1 MKIILY
7 HCVFALC
14 LPNSLMATGLLV
26 TSGLND
32 PEVASP
38 FMASKILCSYIDPI
52 NASDYSRS
60 YLHYKLAVGQSTKQ
74 AENSATNAVIA
85 HQQARR
91 QTCNANARAVTD
103 GVGHGVR
110 DGNGNIVIKAS

>member
-26 TSGLND
+26 TSGLDD
-32 PEVASP
+32 PEVTSP
-38 FMASKILCSYIDPI
+38 FMASKILCSDINPI

-60 YLHYKLAVGQSTKQ
+60 YLHYKLAVDQITKQ
-74 AENSATNAVIA
+74 ADNSATSAVIA
-85 HQQARR
+85 QQQARL
-91 QTCNANARAVTD
+91 QTYNANARAVTD
-103 GVGHGVR
+103 RVGHRVR
-110 DGNGNIVIKAS
+110 VGNGNIVINAP

>member
-14 LPNSLMATGLLV
+14 LPNSLMATGLLE

-32 PEVASP
+32 PEVTSP
-38 FMASKILCSYIDPI
+38 FMASKILCSDINPV

-85 HQQARR
+85 HQQARL
-91 QTCNANARAVTD
+91 QTCNANALAVTD

-110 DGNGNIVIKAS
+110 DGNGNIVINAP

>member
-14 LPNSLMATGLLV
+14 LPNSLMAAGLLV
-26 TSGLND
+26 ASGLKD
-32 PEVASP
+32 PEVTSP
-38 FMASKILCSYIDPI
+38 FTTSTILCSDITPI

-85 HQQARR
+85 HRQARL

-110 DGNGNIVIKAS
+110 DGNGNIVTNVP

>member
-1 MKIILY
+1 
-7 HCVFALC
+7 
-14 LPNSLMATGLLV
+14 MATGLLV

-32 PEVASP
+32 PEVTSP
-38 FMASKILCSYIDPI
+38 FMASKILCSDIDPI

-85 HQQARR
+85 HNKRDCKLVMRTLEPSPMAI
-91 QTCNANARAVTD
+91 AL
-103 GVGHGVR
+103 HG
-110 DGNGNIVIKAS
+110 

>member
-1 MKIILY
+1 
-7 HCVFALC
+7 
-14 LPNSLMATGLLV
+14 MATGLLE

-32 PEVASP
+32 PEVTSP
-38 FMASKILCSYIDPI
+38 FMASKILCSDINPV

-85 HQQARR
+85 HQQARL
-91 QTCNANARAVTD
+91 QTCNANAKAVTD

-110 DGNGNIVIKAS
+110 DANGNIVINAP

>member
-14 LPNSLMATGLLV
+14 LPNSLMATGLLE

-32 PEVASP
+32 PEVTSP
-38 FMASKILCSYIDPI
+38 FMASKILCSDINPV
-52 NASDYSRS
+52 NASDYSQS
-60 YLHYKLAVGQSTKQ
+60 YLHYKLAVGQSTNQ

-85 HQQARR
+85 HQQARL
-91 QTCNANARAVTD
+91 QTCNANAKAVTD

-110 DGNGNIVIKAS
+110 DGNGNIVINAP

>member
-26 TSGLND
+26 TSGLVD
-32 PEVASP
+32 PEVTSP
-38 FMASKILCSYIDPI
+38 FMASKILCSDIDPI

-74 AENSATNAVIA
+74 AENSAIYAVLA
-85 HQQARR
+85 HLKARL
-91 QTCNANARAVTD
+91 QIWNANARAVTD
-103 GVGHGVR
+103 GFGHGVR
-110 DGNGNIVIKAS
+110 DGNGNIVINAS

>member
-14 LPNSLMATGLLV
+14 LPSSLMATGLLE

-32 PEVASP
+32 PEVTSP
-38 FMASKILCSYIDPI
+38 FMAPKILCSEI
-52 NASDYSRS
+52 NPVNAFDYSRS

-85 HQQARR
+85 HQQARLK
-91 QTCNANARAVTD
+91 TCNANARAVTD

-110 DGNGNIVIKAS
+110 DGNGNMVINAP